1 MKVLFVSWEL
11 DPFFKFGGLGDI
23 ARSLP
28 TALKKKG
35 VDIRNMIPFY
45 KALRLGRNRKSQVA
59 KFNLRYGGKRE
70 KVEIYEV
77 MHPRSKVLV
86 YLVSNKHYLD
96 IAKGP
101 DTFAFF
107 DKAVVESCRS
117 NHLKWQPEIIHCNDH
132 HTGLIP
138 LLSKETKLPV
148 KTVLT
153 IHNLGYQG
161 RAALEVLE
169 KLGIDTAKFDAKVPL
184 SLSWSHDDEVLP
196 AKILYAFAKKQENL
210 KLVGGVLGQ
219 DYLDVVAVKALAVLP
234 GKDELRGR
242 LVGVIASP
250 LRGLASVLSGNLRN
264 LVYAL
269 NAIAGKK

>member
-1 MKVLFVSWEL
+1 MLNKAQKKELVEKLAVELTGLKGAVLSSFQ
-11 DPFFKFGGLGDI
+11 GLP
-23 ARSLP
+23 A
-28 TALKKKG
+28 AE
-35 VDIRNMIPFY
+35 M
-45 KALRLGRNRKSQVA
+45 Q
-59 KFNLRYGGKRE
+59 NLRKTLRADG
-70 KVEIYEV
+70 
-77 MHPRSKVLV
+77 
-86 YLVSNKHYLD
+86 
-96 IAKGP
+96 
-101 DTFAFF
+101 
-107 DKAVVESCRS
+107 
-117 NHLKWQPEIIHCNDH
+117 
-132 HTGLIP
+132 
-138 LLSKETKLPV
+138 V
-148 KTVLT
+148 KTRVVKLT
-153 IHNLGYQG
+153 LLRRI
-161 RAALEVLE
+161 LE

-219 DYLDVVAVKALAVLP
+219 DYLDAVAVKALAVLP